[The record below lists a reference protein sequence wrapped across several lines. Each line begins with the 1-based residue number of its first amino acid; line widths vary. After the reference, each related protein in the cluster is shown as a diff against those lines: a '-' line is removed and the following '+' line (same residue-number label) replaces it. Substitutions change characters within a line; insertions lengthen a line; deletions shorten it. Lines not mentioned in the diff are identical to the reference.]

1 MENKAAKKVYI
12 EYLRVAAMV
21 AVVLSHIGSTA
32 ASDFPDSYHTPAG
45 ALYSSVVNLLHFAVP
60 VFFMISGALMLDSKK
75 ELTIEKLFK
84 KYILKYAAVILVFG
98 WGYAFIEEVFND
110 RSISLGHFVRSF
122 CNMLQRKTWAH
133 MWYLYALLGI
143 LFLVPVLRLMV
154 RHFSDEQMK
163 YWIGISVLFLSI
175 IPMVELWTGKRSGIV
190 FPLNREF
197 SLYMLLGFWIEY
209 GYIKISKKTA
219 AAGIIISIPFLVAG
233 AYLKALY
240 GINLGAG
247 EYYSPAVL
255 LYSVCIFSLFKY
267 SGKWAGLEG
276 GKIHKAVGFLSGV
289 SFGVYLVQDWL
300 IAQTETR
307 LFEPLCQ
314 VLPAFAAVL
323 AWEMIVFGIALA
335 AVWVMRRIPVL
346 KKLL

>member
-1 MENKAAKKVYI
+1 
-12 EYLRVAAMV
+12 
-21 AVVLSHIGSTA
+21 
-32 ASDFPDSYHTPAG
+32 
-45 ALYSSVVNLLHFAVP
+45 
-60 VFFMISGALMLDSKK
+60 
-75 ELTIEKLFK
+75 
-84 KYILKYAAVILVFG
+84 
-98 WGYAFIEEVFND
+98 
-110 RSISLGHFVRSF
+110 
-122 CNMLQRKTWAH
+122 
-133 MWYLYALLGI
+133 
-143 LFLVPVLRLMV
+143 
-154 RHFSDEQMK
+154 MK

-289 SFGVYLVQDWL
+289 SFGVYLVHMFWINL
-300 IAQTETR
+300 AFK
-307 LFEPLCQ
+307 LFEINPYELNIFVGILGLGGVTI
-314 VLPAFAAVL
+314 VLSV
-323 AWEMIVFGIALA
+323 IATY
-335 AVWVMRRIPVL
+335 IL
-346 KKLL
+346 KRVPFIKELV